1 MYKPIP
7 KLALPLLLLINLT
20 GNPVAALEED
30 NLKPIRISADKAL
43 RNEKE
48 GFTVYS
54 GNVEMEQ
61 GSLRIN
67 AKKITIYRIAEEA
80 DRIVARGKPA
90 HLQQQPEPGKGVVQA
105 QAGIIEYY
113 KGEARIHLK
122 QNARIEQDGAKVA
135 GETIDYYI
143 DEQLVKA
150 GSNRKNA
157 DSRVEVIIP
166 AQNVPKREGGS
177 GATDRE

>member
-1 MYKPIP
+1 MT
-7 KLALPLLLLINLT
+7 KLALAVLLLFSALAI
-20 GNPVAALEED
+20 PVTALEED
-30 NLKPIRISADKAL
+30 KSKPIRISADKAL

-61 GSLRIN
+61 GSLKIN

-80 DRIVARGKPA
+80 DRIVAKGKPA

-113 KGEARIHLK
+113 KGEARILLK
-122 QNARIEQDGAKVA
+122 KDACIEQDGSKVA

-150 GSNRKNA
+150 GSNRKNV

-166 AQNVPKREGGS
+166 AENVQTSEDGCGT
-177 GATDRE
+177 TDRE

>member
-1 MYKPIP
+1 MSNPSRRLL
-7 KLALPLLLLINLT
+7 LALSLVCTMSQAVI
-20 GNPVAALEED
+20 ALEDD
-30 NLKPIRISADKAL
+30 NTKPIRISADKAL

-80 DRIVARGKPA
+80 DRIVAKGKPA

-105 QAGIIEYY
+105 EAGIIEYY
-113 KGEARIHLK
+113 KAEARIHLK
-122 QNARIEQDGAKVA
+122 KNARIEQDGSKVA

-150 GSNRKNA
+150 GSNRKNN

-166 AQNVPKREGGS
+166 AQNISKNEGER